1 MEYFNNYD
9 NFDNNNYD
17 NFEQFNNQNDDEQ
30 SNEDLKKILFDLEIV
45 EKKKERNILIQKIK
59 KLQSISG
66 GSSGT
71 ISSGSSDTISGGTIS
86 GGSSDTISGGTI
98 SGGTISGTI
107 SGGSSGTISGG
118 TISGTISGGSKR
130 DGSEIGSKFKSN
142 ETINSPIKSE
152 DLIVQTLNSSED
164 LGRFKN
170 KIYLGD
176 CFLNK
181 NFIESQNFDY
191 IIIEL
196 TRTKLKIEKDNLISF
211 KEYKMKFNLS
221 NQLTNKIV
229 NKFKNFNR

>member
-9 NFDNNNYD
+9 NFDNND
-17 NFEQFNNQNDDEQ
+17 FEQFNNQNDDEQ

-66 GSSGT
+66 DSS
-71 ISSGSSDTISGGTIS
+71 GTIS
-86 GGSSDTISGGTI
+86 GGSSGTI

-130 DGSEIGSKFKSN
+130 DGSSDKRFIDYSEIGSKFKSN

-152 DLIVQTLNSSED
+152 DLIVQTLNSTIKSED

-176 CFLNK
+176 CFVNK

-191 IIIEL
+191 IMIEL

-211 KEYKMKFNLS
+211 KE
-221 NQLTNKIV
+221 
-229 NKFKNFNR
+229 